1 MRPKTRRRTPS
12 DSTSFPLG
20 SAYALFLAAA
30 VGAAGAGMLAVTH
43 AAGYRHVVV
52 AVARFDG
59 VWLPVCLA
67 AQVVAY
73 FGYVLA
79 VRAVARVDGGPR
91 LSFALTTRTVV
102 AGFGVYAATHS
113 SGGFM
118 VDYWALRRSG
128 LPRREAMARVLG
140 LGALEYAVLAPAALV
155 SALVL
160 LFGGGG
166 AHVQEAMTLPWLLV
180 VPGFLAAAWL
190 TSPSRAERLRNPSGS
205 GRGREAFAHLVA
217 GAATLRSIATRPLEY
232 RAGLAGVAL
241 YWLGDIACLWAA
253 LQLFSANV
261 AVPALIVAY
270 ATGYVVTRR
279 SLPLGGAGLVEVLM
293 TFALVWVGV
302 PIAPAALGVIVYRVF
317 NFWLPILPALAV
329 LPTVKELRRE
339 FAEAERTAD

>member
-1 MRPKTRRRTPS
+1 MRRTDS
-12 DSTSFPLG
+12 RRSTSRSATLPLG
-20 SAYALFLAAA
+20 SAYLLFLAAA
-30 VGAAGAGMLAVTH
+30 SGAAAAGMLAVTH
-43 AAGYRHVVV
+43 AAGYRHVVS
-52 AVARFDG
+52 AVARFDA

-73 FGYVLA
+73 LGYVLA
-79 VRAVARVDGGPR
+79 VRAIAGMDGGPR

-113 SGGFM
+113 SGGFT

-160 LFGGGG
+160 LLGGDN
-166 AHVQEAMTLPWLLV
+166 HVQEAMTLPWLLV
-180 VPGFLAAAWL
+180 VPGFAAAAWL
-190 TSPSRAERLRNPSGS
+190 TSPRRAERLSDPQGG
-205 GRGREAFAHLVA
+205 GRTREAVAHAVA
-217 GAATLRSIATRPLEY
+217 GAVTLRAIATRPHKHA
-232 RAGLAGVAL
+232 AGLVGVSL

-253 LQLFSANV
+253 LRLFSAHV

-270 ATGYVVTRR
+270 ATGYVLTRR

-302 PIAPAALGVIVYRVF
+302 PIAPAALGV
-317 NFWLPILPALAV
+317 AV
-329 LPTVKELRRE
+329 LPTVKELRTE
-339 FAEAERTAD
+339 FAQGDRD

>member
-1 MRPKTRRRTPS
+1 
-12 DSTSFPLG
+12 
-20 SAYALFLAAA
+20 
-30 VGAAGAGMLAVTH
+30 MLAVTH
-43 AAGYRHVVV
+43 AAGYRHVVG
-52 AVARFDG
+52 AVHRLDP

-67 AQVVAY
+67 AQVTAY

-79 VRAVARVDGGPR
+79 VRAVARMEGGPR

-102 AGFGVYAATHS
+102 AGFGVFAATHS
-113 SGGFM
+113 SGGFA

-128 LPRREAMARVLG
+128 LARREAIARVLG

-160 LFGGGG
+160 LFGGSG
-166 AHVQEAMTLPWLLV
+166 ANVQEAMTLPWLLV
-180 VPGFLAAAWL
+180 LPGFAAAAWL
-190 TSPSRAERLRNPSGS
+190 TSPKRADRFCEPAGGGRVRGAAAHAIAGAVRLRAMASRP
-205 GRGREAFAHLVA
+205 REHA
-217 GAATLRSIATRPLEY
+217 
-232 RAGLAGVAL
+232 AGLLGVTL

-253 LQLFSANV
+253 LMLFSAQV

-270 ATGYVVTRR
+270 ATGYVLTRR
-279 SLPLGGAGLVEVLM
+279 SLPLGGAGVVEVLM

-302 PIAPAALGVIVYRVF
+302 PIASAALGVVVYRVF

-339 FAEAERTAD
+339 FVDAERL

>member
-1 MRPKTRRRTPS
+1 MRAINRRRTPS
-12 DSTSFPLG
+12 DSTSIPLG
-20 SAYALFLAAA
+20 SAYVLFLAAA
-30 VGAAGAGMLAVTH
+30 SGAAAAGTLAVTH
-43 AAGYRHVVV
+43 VAGYRHVVG

-160 LFGGGG
+160 LF
-166 AHVQEAMTLPWLLV
+166 V

-270 ATGYVVTRR
+270 ATGYVVTSR

-302 PIAPAALGVIVYRVF
+302 PIAPAELGVIVYRVF

-329 LPTVKELRRE
+329 LPTVKELRR
-339 FAEAERTAD
+339 A